1 MARIDPRQIGVHDG
15 STASSS
21 RSSPPVEPAFPSWR
35 VGFHYDRPS
44 AFAAHACAPGG
55 GRRRNGR
62 RGSRGP
68 RRVPDDQLAW

>member
-1 MARIDPRQIGVHDG
+1 
-15 STASSS
+15 
-21 RSSPPVEPAFPSWR
+21 

-55 GRRRNGR
+55 GRRRDGR
-62 RGSRGP
+62 RGP